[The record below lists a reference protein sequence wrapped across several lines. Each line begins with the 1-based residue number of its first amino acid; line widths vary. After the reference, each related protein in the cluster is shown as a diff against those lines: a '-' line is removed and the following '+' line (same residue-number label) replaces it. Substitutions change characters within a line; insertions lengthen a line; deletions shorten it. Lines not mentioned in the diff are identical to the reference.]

1 MNEHLFQ
8 VLCFLFFSMTILL
21 LSNNN
26 SRNGQG
32 IGVSYG
38 KVGDNL
44 PPPAE
49 VVALYKQYN
58 IGKMRIYEPNHEILE
73 ALRGSNIE
81 LILGVPNTDL
91 PALAT
96 NPSVAAQWVA
106 TNVRS
111 YFPDVKI
118 KYIAVGN
125 EVNPNNDN
133 ARFAPILVPAMKNIF
148 EALAGTDLQGQIKVS
163 TAINMGLLG
172 ISYPPSAGTF
182 NSDFLGMTKPLI
194 EFLSGNGQPILVNL
208 YPYFS
213 YKGDSTVPLPYAIFT
228 NPNPQF
234 TDSGNNLQYWY
245 LFDAML
251 DAVYAALEKAG
262 GANLKVVISETG
274 WPSAGGN
281 GASIENA
288 QTYNQKLI
296 DHVKTGSPKKP
307 GVPIEAYLF
316 AMFNEDQKPGEA
328 TEKNFGLFY
337 PTKEPVYP
345 ITFG

>member
-1 MNEHLFQ
+1 
-8 VLCFLFFSMTILL
+8 
-21 LSNNN
+21 
-26 SRNGQG
+26 
-32 IGVSYG
+32 
-38 KVGDNL
+38 
-44 PPPAE
+44 
-49 VVALYKQYN
+49 
-58 IGKMRIYEPNHEILE
+58 MRIYEPDHEVLE

-81 LILGVPNTDL
+81 LILGVPNSDL
-91 PALAT
+91 PGIAQDF
-96 NPSVAAQWVA
+96 SIAAQWVVE
-106 TNVRS
+106 NVGK
-111 YFPDVKI
+111 YIPDVKI

-125 EVNPNNDN
+125 EVNPNNEN
-133 ARFAPILVPAMKNIF
+133 ARFAPVLVRAMSHIF
-148 EALAGTDLQGQIKVS
+148 EALAAADIEGIQVS

-172 ISYPPSAGTF
+172 PSAGAF
-182 NSDFLGMTKPLI
+182 NSDFLWMIKPLI
-194 EFLSGNGQPILVNL
+194 EFFGRNNQPILVNI
-208 YPYFS
+208 YSYFA
-213 YKGDSTVPLPYAIFT
+213 YRGDSTISLPYAIFT
-228 NPNPQF
+228 NPSPQF
-234 TDSGNNLQYWY
+234 RDSGNHLDYQN

-296 DHVKTGSPKKP
+296 DHVKTGTPRKP

-316 AMFNEDQKPGEA
+316 AMFNENQKPGEE

-337 PTKEPVYP
+337 PTQEPVYP